1 MVEHQSYK
9 LRVAGSNPAVP
20 IFFVYII
27 RAYGAMV

>member
-20 IFFVYII
+20 IFLFH